1 MPHSAVISRSSS
13 RDQREAADELLRRAQ
28 AASRTVAARLR
39 HQVVLDH
46 VGLASSIAHRYEH
59 RGVERQ
65 DLEQVALLGLVQ
77 AVRRYQPGHGSGFL
91 AFAVP
96 TITGE
101 LKRYFR
107 DHGWAVR
114 PPRQLQEQSLAVRSC
129 FARMAQELRREPTDA
144 EVAESLGLSVGDVAR
159 AHAVDGQY
167 IARSMDA
174 PVDHDGGPA
183 LCDTLGERATDLDR
197 VEDFETLRPLL
208 RNLKAR
214 ERLIVRLRFVDNL
227 TQRQIG
233 QRIGVSQM
241 QVSRL
246 LTDILLRLR
255 RAMETDH
262 DHISAAS

>member
-1 MPHSAVISRSSS
+1 MPHTTLPSRSRQSQTPS
-13 RDQREAADELLRRAQ
+13 AEELLRKAQ
-28 AASRTVAARLR
+28 HSSRSTAARLR
-39 HQVVLDH
+39 HEVVLDH
-46 VGLASSIAHRYEH
+46 LALATSIARRYDH
-59 RGVERQ
+59 RGLERQ

-77 AVRRYQPGHGSGFL
+77 AVRRYNPEFGSGFV

-129 FARMAQELRREPTDA
+129 VDRLAQDLGREPECA
-144 EVAESLGLSVGDVAR
+144 EVAASLGLSAR
-159 AHAVDGQY
+159 EVEQARAVDGQY

-174 PVDHDGGPA
+174 PVDYDSGA
-183 LCDTLGERATDLDR
+183 SLADTLGEPAVELDR

-208 RNLKAR
+208 TTLKAR
-214 ERLIVRLRFVDNL
+214 ERLILRLRFVDNL

-233 QRIGVSQM
+233 QQIGVSQM

-246 LTDILLRLR
+246 LSDILLRLR
-255 RAMETDH
+255 QAMSMDEA
-262 DHISAAS
+262 SAAS

>member
-1 MPHSAVISRSSS
+1 MLSK
-13 RDQREAADELLRRAQ
+13 AQ
-28 AASRTVAARLR
+28 HANRGAAARLR
-39 HQVVLDH
+39 REVVLDH
-46 VGLASSIAHRYEH
+46 LALATSIAHRYDH
-59 RGVERQ
+59 RGLDRQ

-77 AVRRYQPGHGSGFL
+77 AVRRYQPGRGSGFL

-129 FARMAQELRREPTDA
+129 VESLAQDLGRDPSCA
-144 EVAESLGLSVGDVAR
+144 EVAETLGFTVQQVEHAL
-159 AHAVDGQY
+159 AVDGQY
-167 IARSMDA
+167 VARSMDA
-174 PVDHDGGPA
+174 PVGLDSGMSLA
-183 LCDTLGERATDLDR
+183 DTLGDTCPELER
-197 VEDFETLRPLL
+197 VEDFETLRPVLCSL
-208 RNLKAR
+208 APR

-246 LTDILLRLR
+246 LSDILLRLR
-255 RAMETDH
+255 QAISVD
-262 DHISAAS
+262 DDISAAS

>member
-1 MPHSAVISRSSS
+1 MPHSAVISRSS
-13 RDQREAADELLRRAQ
+13 QRTSSAEDMLRKAQHSNRA
-28 AASRTVAARLR
+28 TAARLR
-39 HQVVLDH
+39 HEVVLDH
-46 VGLASSIAHRYEH
+46 VALATSIAHRYDH
-59 RGVERQ
+59 RGLERQ

-77 AVRRYQPGHGSGFL
+77 AVRRYKPGHGSGFL

-101 LKRYFR
+101 LKRHFR

-129 FARMAQELRREPTDA
+129 VESLAQELGRDPSAA
-144 EVAESLGLSVGDVAR
+144 EVAERLGIAVQDVEHAQ
-159 AHAVDGQY
+159 AVDGQY
-167 IARSMDA
+167 VARSMDA
-174 PVDHDGGPA
+174 PVDHDSGMS
-183 LCDTLGERATDLDR
+183 LCDTLGETSSDLAR
-197 VEDFETLRPLL
+197 VEDFEALRPLL
-208 RNLKAR
+208 RSLKAR

-246 LTDILLRLR
+246 LADILLRLR
-255 RAMETDH
+255 RAMAAEND
-262 DHISAAS
+262 ISAAS

>member
-1 MPHSAVISRSSS
+1 MPHS
-13 RDQREAADELLRRAQ
+13 ELASPTSAGDRVPRAEDLLLKAQ
-28 AASRTVAARLR
+28 HASRTTAARLR
-39 HQVVLDH
+39 HQVVVDH
-46 VGLASSIAHRYEH
+46 LSLAMSIAHRYDQ
-59 RGVERQ
+59 RGLERQ

-77 AVRRYQPGHGSGFL
+77 AVRRYRPGQGSGFL

-101 LKRYFR
+101 LKRHFR

-114 PPRQLQEQSLAVRSC
+114 PPRHLQEQSLAVRSC
-129 FARMAQELRREPTDA
+129 TERLAQELGRDPTRQEIAD
-144 EVAESLGLSVGDVAR
+144 ELGLSVGDVTR
-159 AHAVDGQY
+159 AEGADGQY
-167 IARSMDA
+167 VARSMDA
-174 PVDHDGGPA
+174 PVDRDSGVSLG
-183 LCDTLGERATDLDR
+183 DTLGEVCRDLDR

-208 RNLKAR
+208 RTLKAR

-255 RAMETDH
+255 RAMDV
-262 DHISAAS
+262 DQDIGAAS